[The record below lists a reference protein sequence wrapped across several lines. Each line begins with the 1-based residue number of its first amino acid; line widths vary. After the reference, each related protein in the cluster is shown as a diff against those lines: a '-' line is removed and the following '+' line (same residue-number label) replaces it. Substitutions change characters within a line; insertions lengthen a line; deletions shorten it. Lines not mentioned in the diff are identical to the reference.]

1 MGSLYPANEG
11 GPYETRSYRPLFE
24 DRRAR
29 NVGDTLVIVLNETT
43 AASKNSNMS
52 VERKASTSSAF
63 NNTSPTF
70 NGPMF
75 SVANIANFAGSGDL
89 KNDGT
94 GASAVNN
101 TFAGTITVTVI
112 EVLSN
117 GNLVV
122 AGEKQVAVSNEEEII
137 RFAKE
142 FDPQPFHID
151 EVAATIK
158 PLTPQKARL
167 AALKR
172 QKDNAAKALQAERDR
187 QQVQRAQQQIRRVV
201 TKNP

>member
-1 MGSLYPANEG
+1 MSDLGRLLRYPVTSLCLVTVLWGCASADKPSLLNTPVTARPNPIATTSANMGSLYPANEG
-11 GPYETRSYRPLFE
+11 GPYETRTYRPLFE

-29 NVGDTLVIVLNETT
+29 NVGDTLTIVLNETT

-52 VERKASTSSAF
+52 VERKASTSSTF

-112 EVLSN
+112 EILSN

-122 AGEKQVAVSNEEEII
+122 AGEKQVAVSNE
-137 RFAKE
+137 
-142 FDPQPFHID
+142 
-151 EVAATIK
+151 
-158 PLTPQKARL
+158 
-167 AALKR
+167 
-172 QKDNAAKALQAERDR
+172 
-187 QQVQRAQQQIRRVV
+187 
-201 TKNP
+201 